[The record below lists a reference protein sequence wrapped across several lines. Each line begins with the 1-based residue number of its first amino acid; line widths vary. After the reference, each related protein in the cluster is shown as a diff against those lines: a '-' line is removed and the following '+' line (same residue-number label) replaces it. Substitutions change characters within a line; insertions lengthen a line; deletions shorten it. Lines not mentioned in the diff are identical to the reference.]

1 MNAPATAGAQQPST
15 DGAGRAAL
23 DPTRVFLRPV
33 GTPVAIGLGAIC
45 IGTVMLSAL
54 QFGWLTTTQEQRTVA
69 YVALG
74 AAFPLELIAA
84 IFALLARDALVGTG
98 LAVFSSIWSVTGLTL
113 LTGQPGATSD
123 ALGIFLLIGA
133 GLLVLL
139 LISAGRSR
147 IAIGAVIV
155 TGCAR
160 LAVTGLYEI
169 NNADGLREAA
179 AIIGMV
185 LAAVCAYGIVALLT
199 EDLPRRSLLPVGR

>member
-33 GTPVAIGLGAIC
+33 GTPVVIGLGAIC

-84 IFALLARDALVGTG
+84 IFALLARDALDRHRSRRVLQRVVGHRPH
-98 LAVFSSIWSVTGLTL
+98 AVDRPTRRHERRARV
-113 LTGQPGATSD
+113 
-123 ALGIFLLIGA
+123 FLLIGA
-133 GLLVLL
+133 ALL
-139 LISAGRSR
+139 LLLRLSAGRSR
-147 IAIGAVIV
+147 MGLGALIASGF
-155 TGCAR
+155 AR

-169 NNADGLREAA
+169 NASNALKKAA
-179 AIIGMV
+179 AILG
-185 LAAVCAYGIVALLT
+185 
-199 EDLPRRSLLPVGR
+199 